1 MILSRSGV
9 MEIIIHSLKFF
20 FLMNEPKCP
29 VPREQQPTNE
39 FIELSKSIIF
49 SWPKTKKSL
58 ILALLKFWLGSFVLF
73 LVISSGSIYFKTS
86 TLKYILLSLFTSLS
100 IPLLISIRLYLGWNH
115 VFKRLTSERVEY
127 EESGWY
133 DGQVWIKPVVLK
145 EKESLIASIEVKP
158 ILKNLTQILSLI
170 SVLVLS
176 GILLIQY
183 NNF

>member
-1 MILSRSGV
+1 
-9 MEIIIHSLKFF
+9 
-20 FLMNEPKCP
+20 MNESKSP

-58 ILALLKFWLGSFVLF
+58 ILVLIKFWLGAFALF
-73 LVISSGSIYFKTS
+73 IVIASGSIYFKTS
-86 TLKYILLSLFTSLS
+86 ILKYILLSFFSSLS
-100 IPLLISIRLYLGWNH
+100 IPLLISIKLYLGWNH

-133 DGQVWIKPVVLK
+133 DGQVWIKPLVLK

-158 ILKNLTQILSLI
+158 ILKNLIQIFSII
-170 SVLVLS
+170 SILGLS
-176 GILLIQY
+176 GILLFQY
-183 NNF
+183 SNF

>member
-1 MILSRSGV
+1 
-9 MEIIIHSLKFF
+9 
-20 FLMNEPKCP
+20 MNDFICP
-29 VPREQQPTNE
+29 VPKEQQPTNE
-39 FIELSKSIIF
+39 FIELSKSNIF

-58 ILALLKFWLGSFVLF
+58 ILALVKLWIFTFVLF

-86 TLKYILLSLFTSLS
+86 TLKYVLISFFSSLS

-133 DGQVWIKPVVLK
+133 DGKVWIKPLVLK
-145 EKESLIASIEVKP
+145 EKESLIATIEVQP
-158 ILKNLTQILSLI
+158 ILKNLIQIFSMI
-170 SVLVLS
+170 CVLALS
-176 GILLIQY
+176 GILLFQY

>member
-1 MILSRSGV
+1 
-9 MEIIIHSLKFF
+9 
-20 FLMNEPKCP
+20 MNQSKCP

-39 FIELSKSIIF
+39 FIELTKSKIF

-58 ILALLKFWLGSFVLF
+58 ILILIKFWVGAFVLF
-73 LVISSGSIYFKTS
+73 LVISSGSVYFKTYL
-86 TLKYILLSLFTSLS
+86 LKYILLSFFSSLS

-115 VFKRLTSERVEY
+115 IFKRLTSEKVEY

-133 DGQVWIKPVVLK
+133 DGQVWEKPLVLK

-158 ILKNLTQILSLI
+158 ILKNLIQILSII
-170 SVLVLS
+170 SVLALS
-176 GILLIQY
+176 GILIFQH

>member
-1 MILSRSGV
+1 
-9 MEIIIHSLKFF
+9 
-20 FLMNEPKCP
+20 MNESKCP

-39 FIELSKSIIF
+39 FIELSKSKIF

-58 ILALLKFWLGSFVLF
+58 ILILIKFWVGTFVLF
-73 LVISSGSIYFKTS
+73 LVISSGSVYFKTS
-86 TLKYILLSLFTSLS
+86 LLKYFLLSFFSSLS

-115 VFKRLTSERVEY
+115 IFYRLISEKVEY

-133 DGQVWIKPVVLK
+133 DGQVWEKPLVLK

-158 ILKNLTQILSLI
+158 ILNNIIQIFSII
-170 SVLVLS
+170 SVLALS
-176 GILLIQY
+176 GILIFQN

>member
-1 MILSRSGV
+1 
-9 MEIIIHSLKFF
+9 
-20 FLMNEPKCP
+20 MNEYNCP

-39 FIELSKSIIF
+39 FLELSKSIIF

-58 ILALLKFWLGSFVLF
+58 VLVMIKFWAGAFLLF
-73 LVISSGSIYFKTS
+73 LVIASGSIYFKTS
-86 TLKYILLSLFTSLS
+86 ILKYILLSFFSSLS

-133 DGQVWIKPVVLK
+133 DGQVWIKPLVLK
-145 EKESLIASIEVKP
+145 EKESLIGLIEVKP
-158 ILKNLTQILSLI
+158 ILKNLVQIFSIMLAI
-170 SVLVLS
+170 ALS
-176 GILLIQY
+176 GILLFQY